1 MFTLWHANLTMLGE
15 CSQHLLRGRVS
26 RERGGW
32 KCWLLSQGL
41 NFEPQISNHLTCCSV
56 IFFLLCFRLNYLMY
70 LEGHCS
76 IWLPNTYH
84 RVIVKV
90 FSSHLKITKLIWSL
104 CSVIW
109 GLQISKYIQSRL
121 ICLLEKY
128 IVKCNP
134 QKFQRHLSNDTLT
147 PLGGGHPIDVGLLG
161 ENHHKINL
169 IAGEG
174 LLLSEDVF
182 LFLTLPRWVDR
193 SL

>member
-1 MFTLWHANLTMLGE
+1 MVAQFAFKYIVMFTLWHANLTMLGE

-56 IFFLLCFRLNYLMY
+56 ILFLLCFRLNYLMY

-109 GLQISKYIQSRL
+109 GLQISKSIQSRL

-147 PLGGGHPIDVGLLG
+147 PLGGGGIPLMLDC
-161 ENHHKINL
+161 
-169 IAGEG
+169 
-174 LLLSEDVF
+174 
-182 LFLTLPRWVDR
+182 
-193 SL
+193 